1 MAMVIS
7 KKWLSLVCLS
17 LVLTSSLWVLTTREA
32 EAKSAF
38 PSKTIIWVV
47 PTSPGGGF
55 DTFSRMIIPYLRKY
69 LPGNP
74 NIIIKN
80 APGGEWKI
88 GINKMYRAKPDGHT
102 IGVLNMPANALP
114 QVLGTAKYD
123 LRKATWLGNI
133 GGVTYVTALSRK
145 CRYKTIEALK
155 KAPMVTSGTVGL
167 ASTAGLGT
175 LLAAERIGVK
185 MKYIPHDGSTQA
197 ILAAIRGDVDWVQY
211 PFSSLK
217 KSIVDSH
224 DLIPVWVYSKKR
236 LKLIPDV
243 PTIAEL
249 GYPDLV
255 DVIKMYR
262 PVAAPPGLPDNIAQ
276 AWKDAFWKATNDPE
290 FQKKQIAANAAPL
303 PMRPQ
308 ELEDMV
314 EAAIKLLVQY
324 KAIIL
329 KHRK

>member
-1 MAMVIS
+1 MAIVMG
-7 KKWLSLVCLS
+7 KKRLRFVCLS
-17 LVLTSSLWVLTTREA
+17 LAITASIWVLTMNEA
-32 EAKSAF
+32 AAKSAF
-38 PSKTIIWVV
+38 PSKTITYVV

-102 IGVLNMPANALP
+102 IAVLNMPANALP
-114 QVLGTAKYD
+114 QVLGEARYD

-133 GGVTYVTALSRK
+133 GEVTYVTALSLK
-145 CRYKTIEALK
+145 CKYKTIEALK

-175 LLAAERIGVK
+175 LLAAERMGIK
-185 MKYIPHDGSTQA
+185 MKYIPHSGSTEA
-197 ILAAIRGDVDWVQY
+197 ILAGIRGDVDWVQY
-211 PFSSLK
+211 PFSTLK
-217 KSIVDSH
+217 KSIVDSQ

-255 DVIKMYR
+255 DVIKMLR
-262 PVAAPPGLPDNIAQ
+262 PVAAPPGLPDDIAQ
-276 AWKDAFWKATNDPE
+276 IWKDAFWKATNDPE
-290 FQKKQIAANAAPL
+290 FQKKQIAANATPY

-308 ELEDMV
+308 ELEEMV
-314 EAAIKLLVQY
+314 EAAMKLLVQY
-324 KAIIL
+324 KEIIL